1 MDGHDEGHP
10 LCHFTGTKPVG
21 SGLFRNGRA
30 RYQE

>member
-10 LCHFTGTKPVG
+10 LCHITGTKPVG